1 MCAYSD
7 GFAQLIHFMPGWDAA
22 ALHRMLLE
30 QGAQTLMDSLFEKQE
45 QDRDMLLVPR
55 FKLRDDAT
63 AAAARIGW
71 EEKT

>member
-1 MCAYSD
+1 
-7 GFAQLIHFMPGWDAA
+7 
-22 ALHRMLLE
+22 MLLE
-30 QGAQTLMDSLFEKQE
+30 QGAQKLMDNLFEKQE

-55 FKLRDDAT
+55 FKLRDDTT